1 MLLDTLASGSPWAR
15 RRQRSSDGGTI
26 RRKSPPSTIPQRYLM
41 AHGPPSCGLARPA
54 SARRRTHG
62 ARTTWGRG
70 TSQRLVGKRPCPRA
84 RTRFRSFALPPVRG
98 RERGIANGTHSSEAP
113 AHRHRRNHLPAGNAQ
128 PERSP
133 SPRKQSACQC
143 HDEAPSPSACSGLS
157 VRVVLLGFAHPRPWA
172 RVPRTRAS
180 PLRVAV
186 V

>member
-1 MLLDTLASGSPWAR
+1 MLLDTLASGGPWAR
-15 RRQRSSDGGTI
+15 RRQRSSDGGTL

-62 ARTTWGRG
+62 ARTKWGRG

-172 RVPRTRAS
+172 
-180 PLRVAV
+180 
-186 V
+186 